1 MDRSFYLLYQ
11 SDIYSSTAAC
21 AAANIS
27 VIILII
33 NYICLDWSTF
43 ELRFSC
49 ILHILH
55 VDVSYYFARIFILL
69 QDLRSFCKNI
79 RLRNKISLHL
89 IFNFSGCYS
98 IWSTLCQTIFSKA
111 AQHILNGN
119 YPHKH
124 ILQTLFAKLIISS
137 DFTFILHAFLAES
150 VCF

>member
-55 VDVSYYFARIFILL
+55 VDVSYYFARIFIPLERSSFFL
-69 QDLRSFCKNI
+69 QE
-79 RLRNKISLHL
+79 
-89 IFNFSGCYS
+89 
-98 IWSTLCQTIFSKA
+98 
-111 AQHILNGN
+111 
-119 YPHKH
+119 YP
-124 ILQTLFAKLIISS
+124 
-137 DFTFILHAFLAES
+137 FT
-150 VCF
+150 